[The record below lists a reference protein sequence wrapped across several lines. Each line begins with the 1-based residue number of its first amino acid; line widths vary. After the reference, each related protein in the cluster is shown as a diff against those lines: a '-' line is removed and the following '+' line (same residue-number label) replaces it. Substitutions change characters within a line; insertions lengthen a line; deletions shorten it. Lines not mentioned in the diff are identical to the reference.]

1 MMPTSIAKAKPRSTS
16 PPNRYSAST
25 ARNVVPAVMIVRPSV
40 WLTLRFTTFSSGSR
54 RSSRAV
60 LAHAVEDD
68 DGVVHRVAGDR
79 QDRGDDVQR
88 QLVAEEGQEREDD
101 EDVVERR
108 DDRAD
113 REDEPEA
120 QRDVDVMPRIEASV
134 A

>member
-1 MMPTSIAKAKPRSTS
+1 
-16 PPNRYSAST
+16 
-25 ARNVVPAVMIVRPSV
+25 MIVRPSV
-40 WLTLRFTTFSSGSR
+40 WFTLRLTTLSSGSR
-54 RSSRAV
+54 RMQPQV

-88 QLVAEEGQEREDD
+88 QLVAEEGQQREHD

-120 QRDVDVMPRIEASV
+120 EARCRR
-134 A
+134 